1 MHTSPAPQLA
11 APGAGLPA
19 LELVIAR
26 LLFRLKRATGNEAAF
41 RAAYLQERERIHS
54 LIAPLDA
61 ATAETRVLIKRL
73 PGLEDSS
80 RYWSVWMTLDHLRIV
95 NQAITQVVGALY
107 LGIVPPGRA
116 NTAEVK
122 PDPSVGLEVV
132 AAYESSCDAWLA
144 ALDAAPAE
152 RTSTTFPHPWF
163 GPLDSK
169 GWTALQALHLSIHRR
184 QIEQILRAQ
193 RKLVSL

>member
-54 LIAPLDA
+54 LTAPLDA
-61 ATAETRVLIKRL
+61 AAAETRVLIKRL

-122 PDPSVGLEVV
+122 PDPSVGPEVV
-132 AAYESSCDAWLA
+132 AAYEASCDAWLTTM
-144 ALDAAPAE
+144 DNAP
-152 RTSTTFPHPWF
+152 SIPFTTRFPHPWF
-163 GPLDSK
+163 GPLDAK
-169 GWTALQALHLSIHRR
+169 GWTALQALHLGIHRR
-184 QIEQILRAQ
+184 QIEQILRPQA
-193 RKLVSL
+193 

>member
-11 APGAGLPA
+11 APGAGLPTI
-19 LELVIAR
+19 ELVIAR

-54 LIAPLDA
+54 LVAPLDRT
-61 ATAETRVLIKRL
+61 TAEARVLIKRL

-80 RYWSVWMTLDHLRIV
+80 RYWSVGMTLDHLRIV
-95 NQAITQVVGALY
+95 NQAITQIVSALY

-116 NTAEVK
+116 STAEVK
-122 PDPSVGLEVV
+122 PDPSVGPEVV
-132 AAYESSCDAWLA
+132 TDYEASCDAWLA
-144 ALDAAPAE
+144 TLDKAPSIP
-152 RTSTTFPHPWF
+152 STTRFPHPWF
-163 GPLDSK
+163 GPLDAK
-169 GWTALQALHLSIHRR
+169 GWTALQALHLAIHRR

-193 RKLVSL
+193 A